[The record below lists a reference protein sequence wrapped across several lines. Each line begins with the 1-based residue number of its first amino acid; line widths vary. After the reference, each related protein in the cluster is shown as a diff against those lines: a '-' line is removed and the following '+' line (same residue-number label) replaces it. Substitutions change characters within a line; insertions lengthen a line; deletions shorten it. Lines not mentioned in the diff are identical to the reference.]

1 MLFRDSVKMQGIAVQ
16 DSREL
21 EGLIRA
27 ALGEA
32 VSMLNATSDSP
43 ADAKVTMSAPQFRKL
58 ALLLRK
64 TAQLAERELDRF
76 DRPVGGIQFW
86 VPLPRFEAERAKLA
100 QLREKYDQAVLY
112 QGHPGGYRNQ

>member
-1 MLFRDSVKMQGIAVQ
+1 MQG
-16 DSREL
+16 STEL

-27 ALGEA
+27 ALDEA

-43 ADAKVTMSAPQFRKL
+43 EDAKVTMTAPQFRKL

-76 DRPVGGIQFW
+76 DRPIDGIRFW

-100 QLREKYDQAVLY
+100 QLREQYDQAVFH
-112 QGHPGGYRNQ
+112 QGRHG